1 MNLRCGRGLPH
12 TDRSARTHL
21 PDEMGITLTFSDP
34 EALFQLLVGSS
45 LMSARISADLALSA
59 ARQLRR
65 CS

>member
-1 MNLRCGRGLPH
+1 
-12 TDRSARTHL
+12 
-21 PDEMGITLTFSDP
+21 MGITLTFSDP